1 MECSG
6 SVLGP
11 LLFLLYINDIHKSSK
26 EFTFYLFADDT
37 SLTYANDNLR
47 TLELTVNNEL
57 EKVSEWL
64 NANKLTLNVKKS
76 NYVIFRPRQKRI
88 PFIPQIKI
96 FNPTLNTRV
105 TLEMKDFVKYLGI
118 MIDSELS
125 WKHHIDFICHKISR
139 SVGIIAKMR
148 HYIPRR
154 LLLNLY
160 HALISPYLNYGICAW
175 GNCPQTYLNK
185 ILVLQKRALRLIY
198 FSKPRDH
205 TIPFF
210 IESNCLPLQ
219 SLFFQQLS
227 YLMYDVHAKTAP
239 KSLLDKFAKINT
251 EHHYNTRLSAKE
263 CFSVKFS
270 RTEKMKKSFTRIGV
284 SIWNSIPLSVKT
296 LNVSNFRKKIKSL
309 LLNVLGNEDNYLNV
323 NYFIEYFVKLT

>member
-1 MECSG
+1 M
-6 SVLGP
+6 
-11 LLFLLYINDIHKSSK
+11 LYINDIHKSSK

-57 EKVSEWL
+57 EKISEWL

-76 NYVIFRPRQKRI
+76 NYVIFRPHQKRM

-205 TIPFF
+205 AIPFF

-296 LNVSNFRKKIKSL
+296 LNVSNFRKKIKLL

-323 NYFIEYFVKLT
+323 KFLIEYFVKLT